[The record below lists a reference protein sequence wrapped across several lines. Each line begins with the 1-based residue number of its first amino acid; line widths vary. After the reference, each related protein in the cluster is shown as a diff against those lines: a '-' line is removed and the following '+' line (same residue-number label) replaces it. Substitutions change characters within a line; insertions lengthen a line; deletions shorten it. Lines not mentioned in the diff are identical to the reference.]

1 MLYSD
6 TELLKKN
13 LKKERETRKDGSCYE
28 SFFFN
33 ESF

>member
-13 LKKERETRKDGSCYE
+13 LKKESEGRKDGSCYE
-28 SFFFN
+28 SFFQ
-33 ESF
+33 